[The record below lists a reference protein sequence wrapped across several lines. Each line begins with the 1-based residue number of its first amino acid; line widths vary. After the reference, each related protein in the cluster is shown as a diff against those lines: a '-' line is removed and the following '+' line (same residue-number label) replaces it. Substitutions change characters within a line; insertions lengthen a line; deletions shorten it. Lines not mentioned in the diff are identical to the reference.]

1 MRRVTAADA
10 NRYFSRILRDVR
22 DGETVT
28 VTSRGVEVA
37 MIVPIGK
44 APSGIREQAKAAL
57 MARLRDQKPVGAD
70 WTRDEL
76 HESDGRCPP
85 PSPTIS
91 WPMRTASTMPT
102 GRRGRPRSWGCGSP
116 PGGACR
122 TRAVWNC

>member
-1 MRRVTAADA
+1 MIRRPPRSTRTDTLFPYTTLFRSTLHEWLTMRRVTAADA

-57 MARLRDQKPVGAD
+57 MARLRDQKPVGAV

-76 HESDGRCPP
+76 YERDGR
-85 PSPTIS
+85 
-91 WPMRTASTMPT
+91 
-102 GRRGRPRSWGCGSP
+102 
-116 PGGACR
+116 
-122 TRAVWNC
+122 